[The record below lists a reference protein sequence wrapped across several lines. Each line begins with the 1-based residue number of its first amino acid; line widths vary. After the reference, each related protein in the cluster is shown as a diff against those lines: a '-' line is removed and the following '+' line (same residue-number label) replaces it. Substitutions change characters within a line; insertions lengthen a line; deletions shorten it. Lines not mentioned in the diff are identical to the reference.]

1 VQQKKIRVAVL
12 YGGRSGEH
20 EVSLASA
27 ASVIRNLD
35 QERFEVVPIGIDK
48 QGAWWLN
55 DLKQLPLDTVGQPL
69 PLKTSQ
75 TVALTAPGQL
85 VAAVANTAI
94 AKSTAHKERTEGRPF
109 DVAFPVVHGTLCED
123 GSLQGLLDSMNVA
136 YVGAGV
142 LGSAI
147 GMDKDVAKRLAVA
160 NGIKVAPY
168 IVIKHGAW
176 QNEMAYF
183 TKLISDQLHFPVF
196 VKPANTGSSVGIHK
210 VKSVEELATAVN
222 DSFLYDTKILV
233 EKALNVR
240 EIELSVLEN
249 SQYGSQPLVSIPGEI
264 VPQHEFYSYAAKYL
278 DKDGARLLIPA
289 PLSETQVKQA
299 QQMAAQIFEVLECE
313 GMARV
318 DLFLDKQS
326 DEFYFNEIN
335 TLPGFTQ
342 ISMYPKLWQASG
354 IAYQDLLSR
363 LIELALARFE
373 RKQNLKREWAIEQ

>member
-1 VQQKKIRVAVL
+1 MQQKKIRVAVL